1 MTPFQEAMSAPKIEV
16 IDAAI
21 AHLQG
26 IRPECVA
33 YSCAA
38 LYQAALHAHCGLR
51 CSGQRLV
58 ALRYVEQYEQSCLTA
73 RGKRPWWWNSMTAG
87 PEPRLRALRRF
98 RQLCLDA
105 AK

>member
-1 MTPFQEAMSAPKIEV
+1 MTPFEEAMSAPKIEV

-26 IRPECVA
+26 LRPECVA

-58 ALRYVEQYEQSCLTA
+58 ALRYVEQYQQSCLTA
-73 RGKRPWWWNSMTAG
+73 RGKRPWWWNYPSPQQAS
-87 PEPRLRALRRF
+87 RIAALKNF